1 MMQQMYASQGR
12 TQQERHQLG
21 IQGDSPPRRYKKPFG
36 DGKITKD
43 LLGAGDDPMAKSQEF
58 SLLAN
63 NPAALMK
70 QTFKKPGK
78 AASRYPPVIDAFSR
92 TLAAPISSERHYF
105 SVCHKIGTNFTPS
118 AKGFF
123 IDTDSRVIKY
133 KAMEGGDSKMDVL
146 GQSNDQTASLVEPA
160 DEQEEYEALLYPQNA
175 DKRRISA
182 RKVSY
187 ARYRQY
193 VENEISVDVIAPI
206 RQYWLTH
213 IIELIPGDLHAV
225 EKERIEY
232 LIDTML
238 NEINKDYFDSVRK
251 SILDYILKNQ
261 AEMRRLGIQQV
272 LNQPVDWGDDYYKGI
287 EPNEEW
293 KHNVMMARMLMSENL
308 CICSQATLELMKL
321 W

>member
-1 MMQQMYASQGR
+1 
-12 TQQERHQLG
+12 
-21 IQGDSPPRRYKKPFG
+21 
-36 DGKITKD
+36 
-43 LLGAGDDPMAKSQEF
+43 MAKNQEF

-175 DKRRISA
+175 DKRRI
-182 RKVSY
+182 
-187 ARYRQY
+187 
-193 VENEISVDVIAPI
+193 
-206 RQYWLTH
+206 
-213 IIELIPGDLHAV
+213 
-225 EKERIEY
+225 
-232 LIDTML
+232 
-238 NEINKDYFDSVRK
+238 
-251 SILDYILKNQ
+251 
-261 AEMRRLGIQQV
+261 
-272 LNQPVDWGDDYYKGI
+272 
-287 EPNEEW
+287 
-293 KHNVMMARMLMSENL
+293 
-308 CICSQATLELMKL
+308 
-321 W
+321 